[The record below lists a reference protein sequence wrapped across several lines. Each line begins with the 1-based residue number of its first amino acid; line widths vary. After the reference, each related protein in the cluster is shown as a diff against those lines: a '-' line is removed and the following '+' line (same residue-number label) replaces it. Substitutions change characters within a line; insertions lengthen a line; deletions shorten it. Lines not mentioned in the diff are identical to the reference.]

1 MNFKDYWEEL
11 SQDERTKIILQKAI
25 PIKGVEDLKRV
36 IDESEENS
44 LIAISY
50 LKRGWKVPLQ
60 NDPSVVY
67 GNIFS
72 DITYRETFDH
82 KFQDITQ

>member
-36 IDESEENS
+36 IDGSEEN
-44 LIAISY
+44 
-50 LKRGWKVPLQ
+50 R
-60 NDPSVVY
+60 
-67 GNIFS
+67 
-72 DITYRETFDH
+72 
-82 KFQDITQ
+82 